1 MDDRDELGRL
11 LGKSEPPTLTPEG
24 QWRADYRKA
33 QRQRRL
39 AGVQPDMFGAPATEH
54 FHRNRKP
61 PKAEDWPLDYEFTRF
76 HDLSPDEQARQLA
89 ADPHTP
95 WGRTTRPA
103 LTPEEK
109 AAMIASAA
117 NWLRLGQRVRITGTS
132 PSIDGTN
139 ERRVGRI
146 GVVWRLCSPTFAEY
160 VYVNLDLVGQ
170 ERSEKVIFIELRNVT
185 PIDDTEE

>member
-11 LGKSEPPTLTPEG
+11 LDETKPPALTPEG
-24 QWRADYRKA
+24 GWRADYRNA

-54 FHRNRKP
+54 FHRNPKP
-61 PKAEDWPLDYEFTRF
+61 PKVEDWPLDYDITRF
-76 HDLSPDEQARQLA
+76 HDLSPDEQVQQLA

-95 WGRTTRPA
+95 WARTTRKA
-103 LTPEEK
+103 LTAEEK

-132 PSIDGTN
+132 PSIDGGN
-139 ERRVGRI
+139 KRRVGRV
-146 GVVWRLCSPTFAEY
+146 GVVWRLCSPTFADY
-160 VYVNLDLVGQ
+160 AYINLDLVGQ
-170 ERSEKVIFIELRNVT
+170 ERSEKVIFIELRDVT
-185 PIDDTEE
+185 PIDDKEE